1 MATLVVAD
9 DDRAIRKIV
18 RDRLTAA
25 GHAVEV
31 AENGREALPLIERVE
46 PDVVLLDLRMPELDG
61 FGVLDQIAGQP
72 GAPSII
78 VITAHGSI
86 EAAVRAM
93 KAGAYD
99 FLQKPFEAA
108 HLEHVVA
115 KALEAKRL
123 RRDVGLL
130 RGECQARHQLV
141 PSASSSMREVERLA
155 ERAAR
160 SDATVLLTGESGT
173 GKEVLARALHAASHR
188 ADGPFVAV
196 NCAALSAELLES
208 ELFGHEKGA
217 FTGAVRT
224 KPGRLELAAGG
235 SLFLDEIGELRPALQ
250 AKLLRVLQEREFE
263 RVGGTRTLKADVR
276 VVAATNRD
284 LETAVAR
291 GEFRQD
297 LYYRLKV
304 VALRL
309 PALRDRREDIRPL
322 ALHFLARF
330 AHEGGRANPRLD
342 DGAAALLEDYAWP
355 GNVREL
361 ANALE
366 RAVVLG
372 AGDAITADDLPEELH
387 ERVPATPTAAAAGA
401 NYHDAVAAAKR
412 AILRDALRAEGGHQT
427 RAARRLGLTQ
437 PYLARLMKN
446 LGVRPGDEGPTA

>member
-9 DDRAIRKIV
+9 DDRAIRKIL

-25 GHAVEV
+25 GHSVEV
-31 AENGREALPLIERVE
+31 AENGKDALALIERVE
-46 PDVVLLDLRMPELDG
+46 PDLLLLDLQMPEQDG
-61 FGVLDQIAGQP
+61 FTVLDKVTKQP
-72 GAPSII
+72 GGPLCI

-86 EAAVRAM
+86 ESAVRAM
-93 KAGAYD
+93 KAGAHD

-115 KALEAKRL
+115 KALDTGRL
-123 RRDVGLL
+123 RRDIGILRSEVETRHHLIVG
-130 RGECQARHQLV
+130 Q
-141 PSASSSMREVERLA
+141 SSLMREVVQLA
-155 ERAAR
+155 ERVAA
-160 SDATVLLTGESGT
+160 SDATVLLGGESGT
-173 GKEVLARALHAASHR
+173 GKEVLARAIHAASRR
-188 ADGPFVAV
+188 AGGPFVAL

-235 SLFLDEIGELRPALQ
+235 TLFLDEIGELRPALQ

-263 RVGGTRTLKADVR
+263 RVGGTRTMKTDVR
-276 VVAATNRD
+276 VVAATNRN
-284 LETAVAR
+284 LETAVTG

-309 PALRDRREDIRPL
+309 PPLRDRREDIRPL
-322 ALHFLARF
+322 AAHFLSRF
-330 AHEGGRANPRLD
+330 AHDAGRPTPQLD
-342 DGAAALLEDYAWP
+342 DRAARLLEDYAWP

-361 ANALE
+361 ANVLE

-372 AGDAITADDLPEELH
+372 APDVITVDDLPEELH
-387 ERVPATPTAAAAGA
+387 EHAPVAANAIASVSAGA
-401 NYHDAVAAAKR
+401 GYHGAVAAAKR
-412 AILRDALRAEGGHQT
+412 EILRAALRDEGGHQT
-427 RAARRLGLTQ
+427 RAAKRLGLTQ
-437 PYLARLMKN
+437 PYLARLLKN
-446 LGVRPGDEGPTA
+446 LQVRPEG

>member
-25 GHAVEV
+25 GHSVEV
-31 AENGREALPLIERVE
+31 AENGRDAVALIERVE
-46 PDVVLLDLRMPELDG
+46 PDLVLLDLQMPELDG
-61 FGVLDQIAGQP
+61 FEVLDRVTKQQ
-72 GAPSII
+72 GALLII

-93 KAGAYD
+93 KAGAHD
-99 FLQKPFEAA
+99 FLQKPFDAA

-115 KALEAKRL
+115 RALDTGRL
-123 RRDVGLL
+123 RRDIGIL
-130 RGECQARHQLV
+130 RGEVETRHHLV
-141 PSASSSMREVERLA
+141 VGHSSRMREVVQLA
-155 ERAAR
+155 ERVAR
-160 SDATVLLTGESGT
+160 SDATVLLDGESGT
-173 GKEVLARALHAASHR
+173 GKEVLARAVHAASRR

-224 KPGRLELAAGG
+224 KPGRLEMAAGG
-235 SLFLDEIGELRPALQ
+235 TLFLDEIGELRPTLQ

-263 RVGGTRTLKADVR
+263 RVGGTRTMKADVR
-276 VVAATNRD
+276 IVAATNRN
-284 LETAVAR
+284 LETAVGA

-309 PALRDRREDIRPL
+309 PPLRDRREDIA
-322 ALHFLARF
+322 ALSAHFLSRF
-330 AHEGGRANPRLD
+330 ARDAGRPPPRLD
-342 DGAAALLEDYAWP
+342 DSASALLEDYAWP

-361 ANALE
+361 ANVLE

-372 AGDAITADDLPEELH
+372 APDVITVDDLPEELH
-387 ERVPATPTAAAAGA
+387 ERVPARSSAIASVPPGAG
-401 NYHDAVAAAKR
+401 YHDAVSAAKR
-412 AILRDALRAEGGHQT
+412 AILLDALRAEDGHQT
-427 RAARRLGLTQ
+427 RAAKRLGLTQ
-437 PYLARLMKN
+437 PYLARLLKN
-446 LGVRPGDEGPTA
+446 LQVRSDDG